1 MDAEKS
7 AVVESAEDKPVEQ
20 VEHVE
25 EVAPET
31 PEAPKA
37 PEETPEVPEAV
48 ADVEES
54 LEVEKPAGI
63 ARQVVDALT
72 GSRALRAE
80 IADLKT
86 AHAGEVARLQA
97 DVAAGAAR
105 VAELEKA
112 VAELKPKA
120 ELADELTAELQKAQ
134 AEIKQAE
141 TSARA
146 ELAALGVEEEE
157 LPAAATGDVQPQLKG
172 RERLIADF
180 KNQELIASGK

>member
-1 MDAEKS
+1 M
-7 AVVESAEDKPVEQ
+7 EQ

-25 EVAPET
+25 EVAPETPDKPEET

-48 ADVEES
+48 ADVKES

-112 VAELKPKA
+112 VAALKPKA
-120 ELADELTAELQKAQ
+120 ELADELTAELEKAQ